1 MAPRDRHV
9 IRRPASRPPIGHV
22 ERSEGALRRLLGR
35 TDRSMLDLYDED
47 LQDERAFEVK
57 RRRGN
62 VY

>member
-1 MAPRDRHV
+1 M
-9 IRRPASRPPIGHV
+9 
-22 ERSEGALRRLLGR
+22 GR

-47 LQDERAFEVK
+47 LQDERAFEPK